1 MSSPTL
7 SVRPILPEERAR
19 FDETL
24 ECQHWLG
31 GGLVGEVMR
40 YVAEGDGEWCA
51 LLGFGSAALCVRS
64 REELVTWSDAQR
76 YRRLRYI
83 TNNQR
88 FCILDEH
95 RRKNLASEVLS
106 LTLKRISEDFEARW
120 RHPVV
125 MVETFTDPARHLG
138 TCYKASNFTE
148 AGTTSGFGRRSGRF
162 VHHGAKKTYW
172 FRLLRRDAEL

>member
-106 LTLKRISEDFEARW
+106 LTLKRISEWTFALLQATGAGSELIRSRWHQLVSGACPVRPADQRSSRSKIPSDSRSRSAR
-120 RHPVV
+120 RVRSCRALSNQ
-125 MVETFTDPARHLG
+125 AR
-138 TCYKASNFTE
+138 
-148 AGTTSGFGRRSGRF
+148 
-162 VHHGAKKTYW
+162 
-172 FRLLRRDAEL
+172 